1 MPSEVSNPFSA
12 VLERL
17 TPEHDE
23 AIRAREAE
31 AEQRQ
36 SAREQSARVNGL
48 MQSLGRRYAACTLD
62 NYQCDRREQSAAVE
76 ALKRFAGEFP
86 AAIDRGDGLVLYGP
100 SGTGKDHLA
109 AALLKLAV
117 KSGKSALAIKGVE
130 LFGRVRDAIQE
141 NKSEHSLLVEL
152 LRPDVLLISDPVLDF
167 AERTRFNLETL
178 YRVVDGRYE
187 AMKSTW
193 VTLNVKEQGD
203 AAAKLGN
210 PIRDRLLDGS
220 LVLFCNWPSYRE
232 GRRK

>member
-1 MPSEVSNPFSA
+1 MPSEVSSPFAA
-12 VLERL
+12 VLDRL

-23 AIRAREAE
+23 ALRAREAE

-36 SAREQSARVNGL
+36 AAKEQSARVSGL
-48 MQSLGRRYAACTLD
+48 MQSLGRRYTACTLE
-62 NYQCDRREQSAAVE
+62 NFNAVHVGQEAAVSKLR
-76 ALKRFAGEFP
+76 AFAEDFP

-117 KSGKSALAIKGVE
+117 KAGKSATAIKGVE

-141 NKSEHSLLVEL
+141 NKSEHSLLVEM
-152 LRPDVLLISDPVLDF
+152 LRPDVLLISDPILDF

-193 VTLNVKEQGD
+193 VTLNVKEAGE

-210 PIRDRLLDGS
+210 PIRDRLLDS
-220 LVLFCNWPSYRE
+220 ALCIFCNWPSYRE